1 MNILGFLA
9 GALGIQ
15 SLTDYPKSITT
26 LKNRLPKEE
35 QDAFIHDYKKLSA
48 NDKTQFKEYLKQ
60 ADLQDAGKMIGH
72 DLSKVQSAYTKTVP
86 SDKKGNESATNAAP
100 LTAAPLAP
108 LDFSARIQQ
117 ILQTAT
123 PSIDPLLVAEAAKK
137 YQALQLDGLPF
148 AERHKKV
155 MEAYAKAQA
164 ALDAPVALTFTPNSA
179 AEPETKTAP
188 AEASLETIS
197 EPPSPEGETK
207 TDLTT

>member
-48 NDKTQFKEYLKQ
+48 SDKTQFKEYLKQ

-86 SDKKGNESATNAAP
+86 TDTKASKDTASAAP
-100 LTAAPLAP
+100 ATASPLAQ

-123 PSIDPLLVAEAAKK
+123 PSVDPLLLAEAAKK

-148 AERHKKV
+148 AERHKRI
-155 MEAYAKAQA
+155 MEAYAKGQA
-164 ALDAPVALTFTPNSA
+164 ALDAPVQLTFAPNSA
-179 AEPETKTAP
+179 AEPEMKTAP
-188 AEASLETIS
+188 RESTAETIS
-197 EPPSPEGETK
+197 EPPAVEGETK